1 MLRKLF
7 FALALL
13 VGAFSY
19 GYAQVGSGSL
29 QGTIA
34 DAETGETLPFAN
46 VVLENKGN
54 QIAGGT
60 ADFDGKYSLRPIPPG
75 TYDLLISYVGYT
87 TQRIT
92 NVVINSD
99 QVKKQ
104 DIKLQPGIAIGQV
117 EVFEYKEPLVEI
129 DKGTTGGKVSAEDIK
144 SMAIRSAA
152 DVAKTIGGV
161 YSKDDGGTGLN
172 IRGART
178 NSSITFI
185 DGVKVIGS
193 ANLPK
198 EAIGEVSVITGGIPA
213 QYGDATGGL
222 TIITTK
228 EAIKT
233 TFGSLEYLTSGFKTG
248 ENTVTGL
255 DSYGFNLL
263 GFSVGGPMFPKKNEE
278 GKVVS
283 APVGYLL
290 SGEFTSVVDP
300 RGSAVDIY
308 KVKDDVLADLKANP
322 YSLLDAGP
330 AGLSTVNNAEY
341 LRSGDFETIGFRKNT
356 ALNRFNVSGKLD
368 FNTSETS
375 KITIGGSLDFDVSNV
390 DARSGGAGGDAFS
403 LYNWENNPQNRS
415 TDYRVFARFQKSF
428 KDATSEE
435 ESESA
440 SIIKNAFF
448 SIQADYTKTKAVRQ
462 SEQHEDN
469 LFNYGYVG
477 KFDAEIENSYGFERA
492 VLLEDANGNTDR
504 VFGRFLTAF
513 DSPVSYNFTP
523 SDINPILS
531 NYNRNVYSFY
541 SAEELNTID
550 NLISRN
556 GISNGRMPQS
566 VYSMW
571 SSVGDVQDLYRV
583 QERDQFRVSGSASAQ
598 VKQHELQVG
607 FEYEQRIERFYAL
620 APHDLWN
627 VGRNSVNSHI
637 LSIDSNLYTIDY
649 SRPDGPFVTFERR
662 FDGENQTAFSYNMRE
677 ALGLDVNGKDFID
690 FDSYDPNL
698 YNINWFGAE
707 QLINPAN
714 GVGMN
719 YYGFDHRGNKVNNVS
734 LNDFFNAVDDNGF
747 NTRLIAPY
755 QPIYVSGY
763 VQDKFKF
770 DDLILRV
777 GVRVDRFDANQ
788 PVLKD
793 QFSLAPIR
801 TVGSLK
807 GDGSISGS
815 EVPGNIGDDFVVYT
829 DNLESPSTGTIR
841 GYRDG
846 DAFFNARG
854 VEIEDPSSIYAA
866 GQITPWLVDPSA
878 VSGEINGNTN
888 PLTENSF
895 EDYEP
900 QVTVMPRVSFSFP
913 ISDEATF
920 FANYDI
926 LTQRPSSN
934 NEIQLINYNYLQA
947 LPGNTRTNNPNL
959 RPEKTIN
966 YELGFKQALNKSS
979 ALTISSFY
987 REQRDMIQVRKLTGA
1002 FPVDYITY
1010 DNIDFGT
1017 VKGATLTYD
1026 LRRTKNIQF
1035 KASYTI
1041 QFAEGTGSST
1051 TTSLNLVNSGQPNLR
1066 TIIPY
1071 NYDQRH
1077 ALTATID
1084 FRYGSGKDYNGPM
1097 IKSKPILENFGVNLV
1112 VLGGSGTPYTAR
1124 DRANGQEIFSG
1135 GGPEGSVTGDVNGSR
1150 LPLVFRVNARIDKDF
1165 LITWKKG
1172 SDDSKAK
1179 QSYLNVF
1186 LQILNLTDR
1195 NNVSDVYGYTGSPE
1209 DDGFLASNLFTN
1221 LIETQLDE
1229 QAYRDQ
1235 YNIKL
1240 SNPYNYE
1247 LPRRFRL
1254 GMSIS
1259 F

>member
-29 QGTIA
+29 QGTIT
-34 DAETGETLPFAN
+34 DTETGETLPFAN

-54 QIAGGT
+54 QISAGS
-60 ADFDGKYSLRPIPPG
+60 ADYDGKYSLRPIPPG

-87 TQRIT
+87 TQKIT
-92 NVVINSD
+92 GVVISSD

-104 DIKLQPGIAIGQV
+104 DIKLQPGVSIGPV
-117 EVFEYKEPLVEI
+117 EVFAFKEALVEI

-144 SMAIRSAA
+144 SMAVRSAA

-161 YSKDDGGTGLN
+161 YSKDDGGNDLN
-172 IRGART
+172 IRGARAS
-178 NSSITFI
+178 SSITFI

-198 EAIGEVSVITGGIPA
+198 DAIGEVSVITGGIPA

-233 TFGSLEYLTSGFKTG
+233 TFGSLEYLTSGFKSG
-248 ENTVTGL
+248 DDVVGL

-263 GFSVGGPMFPKKNEE
+263 GFSVGGPMFPKKDEN
-278 GKVVS
+278 GKVES
-283 APVGYLL
+283 APVGYLF
-290 SGEFTSVVDP
+290 SGELSSVVDP

-308 KVKDDVLADLKANP
+308 KVKDDVLDNLKANP
-322 YSLLDAGP
+322 YSFLDG
-330 AGLSTVNNAEY
+330 GGTVNNAEF
-341 LRSGDFETIGFRKNT
+341 LTRDNFETVGFRQNT
-356 ALNRFNVSGKLD
+356 GLQRVNLSGKLD

-375 KITIGGSLDFDVSNV
+375 KITIGGSFDYNVSNPEV
-390 DARSGGAGGDAFS
+390 RGGGDAFS
-403 LYNWENNPQNRS
+403 LYNWENNPEIVRN
-415 TDYRVFARFQKSF
+415 DFRVFARFQQSF
-428 KDATSEE
+428 KDATEE
-435 ESESA
+435 EEAESA
-440 SIIKNAFF
+440 SLIKNAFF
-448 SIQADYTKTKAVRQ
+448 SVQVDYTKANFTRQ
-462 SEQHEDN
+462 SEKHQDN

-477 KFDAEIENSYGFERA
+477 KFEAEFENSYSRQDLTRTLYGDPNNPEVVVGKFLNGF
-492 VLLEDANGNTDR
+492 
-504 VFGRFLTAF
+504 TA
-513 DSPVSYNFTP
+513 PISYKFTP

-531 NYNRNVYSFY
+531 NYNTNVYSFY

-550 NLISRN
+550 NLVGAN
-556 GISNGRMPQS
+556 GLSNGRMPNS

-571 SSVGDVQDLYRV
+571 SSVGDVENLY
-583 QERDQFRVSGSASAQ
+583 QKTERDQFRVSGYASAEI
-598 VKQHELQVG
+598 KSHELLLG
-607 FEYEQRIERFYAL
+607 FEYEQRIERSYAL
-620 APHDLWN
+620 NPHGLWTI
-627 VGRNSVNSHI
+627 GRNSVNSHI
-637 LSIDSNLYTIDY
+637 TEIDTLNYTIDY
-649 SRPDGPFVTFERR
+649 SRPEGPFVTYERR
-662 FDGENQTAFSYNMRE
+662 YEEGNRTAFAYNMRE
-677 ALGLDVNGKDFID
+677 ALGLAVDGKDFID
-690 FDSYDPNL
+690 FDSYDPGF
-698 YNINWFGAE
+698 YNIDWFSAD
-707 QLINPAN
+707 QLIDPTAAAN
-714 GVGMN
+714 LS
-719 YYGFDHRGNKVNNVS
+719 YYGYNHTGDKVNNVS
-734 LNDFFNAVDDNGF
+734 LNDFFNAVDDNGY

-755 QPIYVSGY
+755 QPIYIAGY

-770 DDLILRV
+770 DDLILRL

-801 TVGSLK
+801 TVGSLVN
-807 GDGSISGS
+807 GGLVDGSDI
-815 EVPGNIGDDFVVYT
+815 PGNIGDNFVVYT
-829 DNLESPSTGTIR
+829 DNLENPEDGKITGFR
-841 GYRDG
+841 NG
-846 DAFFNARG
+846 DAFYNSSG
-854 VEIEDPSSIYAA
+854 IEIEDPSPIYAA
-866 GQITPWLVDPSA
+866 GAIAPWLQQPEVLDGS
-878 VSGEINGNTN
+878 IDGNTN

-934 NEIQLINYNYLQA
+934 NQLQLINYNYMQALQA
-947 LPGNTRTNNPNL
+947 TTRTNNPNL

-1002 FPVDYITY
+1002 FPVDYLTY

-1066 TIIPY
+1066 TILPY
-1071 NYDQRH
+1071 TYDQRH
-1077 ALTATID
+1077 AVTATID

-1097 IKSKPILENFGVNLV
+1097 IKGKPLLENFGVNLV
-1112 VLGGSGTPYTAR
+1112 TLGGSGTPYTAR
-1124 DRANGQEIFSG
+1124 DRATGRELFTG
-1135 GGPEGSVTGDVNGSR
+1135 GGGNGSVTGDVNGSR
-1150 LPLVFRVNARIDKDF
+1150 LPLVFRMDARIDKDF
-1165 LITWKKG
+1165 VITWKKG
-1172 SDDSKAK
+1172 SEGSQAK
-1179 QSYLNVF
+1179 QSYLNVYF
-1186 LQILNLTDR
+1186 QILNLLDR
-1195 NNVSDVYGYTGSPE
+1195 NNVSGVYGYTGSPD
-1209 DDGFLASNLFTN
+1209 DDGFLASSLYTN
-1221 LIETQLDE
+1221 QIEAQLDE
-1229 QAYRDQ
+1229 EAYRDQ
-1235 YNIKL
+1235 YSIKL
-1240 SNPYNYE
+1240 NNPYNYE

>member
-7 FALALL
+7 FALTLL
-13 VGAFSY
+13 VSAFSY

-29 QGTIA
+29 QGTIT

-46 VVLENKGN
+46 VVLENRGN
-54 QIAGGT
+54 QISAGS

-87 TQRIT
+87 TQKIT
-92 NVVINSD
+92 GVVVSSD
-99 QVKKQ
+99 QIKKQ
-104 DIKLQPGIAIGQV
+104 DIKLQPGIAVGEV
-117 EVFEYKEPLVEI
+117 EVYAFKEALIEI
-129 DKGTTGGKVSAEDIK
+129 DKNTTGGKVSAEDIK
-144 SMAIRSAA
+144 SMAVRSAA

-161 YSKDDGGTGLN
+161 YSKDDGSTGLN
-172 IRGART
+172 IRGARES
-178 NSSITFI
+178 SSITFI

-198 EAIGEVSVITGGIPA
+198 DAIGEVSVITGGIPA

-255 DSYGFNLL
+255 DNYGFNLL
-263 GFSVGGPMFPKKNEE
+263 GFSVGGPMFPKKDES
-278 GKVVS
+278 GKVIS

-290 SGEFTSVVDP
+290 SGELSSIVDP

-308 KVKDDVLADLKANP
+308 KVKDDVLEDLKANP
-322 YSLLDAGP
+322 YSFVDNG
-330 AGLSTVNNAEY
+330 GTVNNAEF

-356 ALNRFNVSGKLD
+356 GLNRINLSGKLD

-375 KITIGGSLDFDVSNV
+375 KITIGGSFDYNV
-390 DARSGGAGGDAFS
+390 RNVELRGTADAFS
-403 LYNWENNPQNRS
+403 LYNWENNPQENRN
-415 TDYRVFARFQKSF
+415 DFRVFARFQQSF
-428 KDATSEE
+428 KDATAEE
-435 ESESA
+435 EAESA
-440 SIIKNAFF
+440 SLIKNAFF
-448 SIQADYTKTKAVRQ
+448 SVQVDYTKANFTRQ
-462 SEQHEDN
+462 SERHEDN

-477 KFDAEIENSYGFERA
+477 KFEADFQNSFGQVETRTLYGDPNNPE
-492 VLLEDANGNTDR
+492 VIQ
-504 VFGRFLTAF
+504 GRFLNGFT
-513 DSPVSYNFTP
+513 DPLGYKFTP
-523 SDINPILS
+523 SDINPVLS
-531 NYNRNVYSFY
+531 NYNKNVYSFY
-541 SAEELNTID
+541 DEINTID
-550 NLISRN
+550 ELAGFN
-556 GISNGRMPQS
+556 GLSNGRMPNT

-571 SSVGDVQDLYRV
+571 SSVGDVENLY
-583 QERDQFRVSGSASAQ
+583 QKTERDQFRVSGYASAQ
-598 VKQHELQVG
+598 VKSHELLLG
-607 FEYEQRIERFYAL
+607 FEYEQRIERSYAL
-620 APHDLWN
+620 NPHGLWTI
-627 VGRNSVNSHI
+627 GRNSVNSHI
-637 LSIDSNLYTIDY
+637 TEIDTLNYTIDY
-649 SRPDGPFVTFERR
+649 SQPDYPNVIFNRR
-662 FDGENQTAFSYNMRE
+662 YAGDENRTAFAFNMRQ
-677 ALGLDVNGKDFID
+677 ALGLAVDGTDFID
-690 FDSYDPNL
+690 FDSYDPDF
-698 YNINWFGAE
+698 YKIDWFSAD

-714 GVGMN
+714 AANMA
-719 YYGFDHRGNKVNNVS
+719 YYGYDYKGDKVNNVS
-734 LNDFFNAVDDNGF
+734 LNDFFNGVDGNGY

-770 DDLILRV
+770 DDLILRL

-807 GDGSISGS
+807 SDGSVDPDMLGLI
-815 EVPGNIGDDFVVYT
+815 PGNIGDDFVVYT
-829 DNLESPSTGTIR
+829 DNLEDPYSGNIT

-846 DAFFNARG
+846 DAFYNANG
-854 VEIEDPSSIYAA
+854 IEIENPRPIYAA
-866 GQITPWLVDPSA
+866 GAIAPWLQNPELI
-878 VSGEINGNTN
+878 SGQNEGGSTN
-888 PLTENSF
+888 PLRENSF

-934 NEIQLINYNYLQA
+934 NQLQLINYQYMQSLSA
-947 LPGNTRTNNPNL
+947 TTRTNNPNL

-979 ALTISSFY
+979 ALTLSSFY

-1002 FPVDYITY
+1002 FPVDYLTY

-1051 TTSLNLVNSGQPNLR
+1051 TTSLNLVNTGQPNLR
-1066 TIIPY
+1066 TILPY
-1071 NYDQRH
+1071 TYDQRH
-1077 ALTATID
+1077 AITATID

-1097 IKSKPILENFGVNLV
+1097 IKGKPILENFGVNLV
-1112 VLGGSGTPYTAR
+1112 TLGGSGTPYTAR
-1124 DRANGQEIFSG
+1124 DRATGRELFTG
-1135 GGPEGSVTGDVNGSR
+1135 GGGNGSVVGDVNGSR
-1150 LPLVFRVNARIDKDF
+1150 LPLVFRMDARIDKDF
-1165 LITWKKG
+1165 VITWKKG

-1179 QSYLNVF
+1179 QSYLNVY
-1186 LQILNLTDR
+1186 LQILNLLDR
-1195 NNVSDVYGYTGSPE
+1195 SNVSSVYGYTGSPE
-1209 DDGFLASNLFTN
+1209 DDGFLASSLYTN
-1221 LIETQLDE
+1221 QIESQLDE
-1229 QAYRDQ
+1229 QSFRDQ
-1235 YNIKL
+1235 YSIKL
-1240 SNPYNYE
+1240 NDPYNYE

>member
-7 FALALL
+7 FALALV

-29 QGTIA
+29 QGTIT
-34 DAETGETLPFAN
+34 DKETGETLPFAN

-54 QIAGGT
+54 QIAAGS
-60 ADFDGKYSLRPIPPG
+60 ADFDGRYSLRPLPPG

-87 TQRIT
+87 TQKIAG
-92 NVVINSD
+92 VVISSD
-99 QVKKQ
+99 QTKKQ
-104 DIKLQPGIAIGQV
+104 DIRMQQGVSID
-117 EVFEYKEPLVEI
+117 EVIVVDYIEPLVEI
-129 DKGTTGGKVSAEDIK
+129 DKGTTGGKVSAKDIK
-144 SMAIRSAA
+144 SMAVRSAA

-161 YSKDDGGTGLN
+161 YSKDDGSDGLS
-172 IRGART
+172 IRGSRES
-178 NSSITFI
+178 SSITFI

-233 TFGSLEYLTSGFKTG
+233 TFGSIEYLTSGFRTG
-248 ENTVTGL
+248 ENKVTGL

-278 GKVVS
+278 GEVTS

-290 SGEFTSVVDP
+290 SGEFSSVVDP

-308 KVKDDVLADLKANP
+308 KVKDDVLSDLEQNP
-322 YSLLDAGP
+322 YSFLDG
-330 AGLSTVNNAEY
+330 GGTVNNAEF
-341 LRSGDFETIGFRKNT
+341 LRNNDFETVGFRKNT
-356 ALNRFNVSGKLD
+356 GLNRINLSGKLD

-375 KITIGGSLDFDVSNV
+375 KITVGGSIDYNVSNV
-390 DARSGGAGGDAFS
+390 EVRGTTDAFS
-403 LYNWENNPQNRS
+403 LYNWENNPEITRN
-415 TDYRVFARFQKSF
+415 DIRVFARFQQSF
-428 KDATSEE
+428 KDATPEE
-435 ESESA
+435 EAESA
-440 SIIKNAFF
+440 SLIKKAFF
-448 SIQADYTKTKAVRQ
+448 SIQVDYTKTNFERQ
-462 SEQHEDN
+462 NERHQDN
-469 LFNYGYVG
+469 LFDYGYVG
-477 KFDAEIENSYGFERA
+477 KFDAEFQNSFGPVETRTLYGDPNNPE
-492 VLLEDANGNTDR
+492 VIQ
-504 VFGRFLTAF
+504 GRFLNGFT
-513 DSPVSYNFTP
+513 DPLGYKFTP
-523 SDINPILS
+523 GDANPILA

-541 SAEELNTID
+541 DEINTID
-550 NLISRN
+550 ELVGFN
-556 GISNGRMPQS
+556 GLSNGRMPNT

-571 SSVGDVQDLYRV
+571 SSVGDVENLY
-583 QERDQFRVSGSASAQ
+583 QKTERDQFRVSGYASAQ
-598 VKQHELQVG
+598 VKSHELLVG
-607 FEYEQRIERFYAL
+607 FEYEQRIERSYAL
-620 APHDLWN
+620 NPLGLWTI
-627 VGRNSVNSHI
+627 GRNSVNSHI
-637 LSIDSNLYTIDY
+637 TEIDTLNYTIDY
-649 SRPDGPFVTFERR
+649 SQPDYPNIIFNRR
-662 FDGENQTAFSYNMRE
+662 YAGDENRTAFAFNMRQ
-677 ALGLDVNGKDFID
+677 ALGLPTGGTDFID
-690 FDSYDPNL
+690 FDSYDSDF
-698 YNINWFGAE
+698 YNIDWFSAD

-714 GVGMN
+714 AANMS
-719 YYGFDHRGNKVNNVS
+719 YFGFDHKGDKVNSAS
-734 LNDFFNAVDDNGF
+734 LNDFFNAVDDNGY

-770 DDLILRV
+770 DDLILRL

-801 TVGSLK
+801 TVGSIK
-807 GDGSISGS
+807 SDGSVNSDLINSI
-815 EVPGNIGDDFVVYT
+815 PGNMGSDFVVYT
-829 DNLESPSTGTIR
+829 DNLEDPYSGNIT

-846 DAFFNARG
+846 DAFFNANG
-854 VEIEDPSSIYAA
+854 IEIENPNSIYAA
-866 GQITPWLVDPSA
+866 GAIAPWLQDPSL
-878 VSGEINGNTN
+878 VSGTDGETTN
-888 PLTENSF
+888 PLNENSF

-934 NEIQLINYNYLQA
+934 NQLQLINYQYMQSLTA
-947 LPGNTRTNNPNL
+947 TTRTNNPNL

-979 ALTISSFY
+979 ALTISAFY

-1002 FPVDYITY
+1002 FPVDYLSY

-1051 TTSLNLVNSGQPNLR
+1051 TTSLNLVNTGQPNLR
-1066 TIIPY
+1066 TILPY
-1071 NYDQRH
+1071 TYDQRH
-1077 ALTATID
+1077 AVTATID

-1097 IKSKPILENFGVNLV
+1097 INGKPILENFGVNLV
-1112 VLGGSGTPYTAR
+1112 TLGGSGTPYTAR
-1124 DRANGQEIFSG
+1124 DRATGRELFSG
-1135 GGPEGSVTGDVNGSR
+1135 GGGNGSVVGDVNGSR
-1150 LPLVFRVNARIDKDF
+1150 LPLVFRMDARIDKDF

-1172 SDDSKAK
+1172 TDDSKAK
-1179 QSYLNVF
+1179 QSYLNVY
-1186 LQILNLTDR
+1186 LQILNLWDR
-1195 NNVSDVYGYTGSPE
+1195 NNVSSVYGYTGSPS
-1209 DDGFLASNLFTN
+1209 DDGFLASALYTN
-1221 LIETQLDE
+1221 QIEASLDE
-1229 QAYRDQ
+1229 QSFRDQ
-1235 YNIKL
+1235 YEIKL
-1240 SNPYNYE
+1240 SDPYNYE